1 MATITTA
8 ARDSRWVEVPQIS
21 SGNPRSTARAIV
33 QAPASAVRAHRP
45 VRSAQ
50 HGPAMRSPIRMMCP
64 PRIASVAAMS
74 KLTASAR
81 YQSRL
86 IRGRPS
92 CRAGGDL
99 WLRWMVGGSSG
110 RVCRSGARG
119 VVPRRSLGSIRGR
132 TEGSEEPCLDRAGAG
147 CAASARCGDGAA
159 GAVGG
164 GLVGSGSAGIAEASM
179 LVAASSMPNC
189 LPWSA

>member
-1 MATITTA
+1 MMATITTA

-86 IRGRPS
+86 IDQPS
-92 CRAGGDL
+92 SNDSLWWRCRIGMLPLIGG
-99 WLRWMVGGSSG
+99 
-110 RVCRSGARG
+110 
-119 VVPRRSLGSIRGR
+119 
-132 TEGSEEPCLDRAGAG
+132 
-147 CAASARCGDGAA
+147 
-159 GAVGG
+159 
-164 GLVGSGSAGIAEASM
+164 
-179 LVAASSMPNC
+179 
-189 LPWSA
+189 